1 VENNKKPSALFKYSF
16 LVVFILMTF
25 GAMYWFIVS
34 TMDLIEQVVT
44 HSPSVVFD
52 KGSFYLLGVSIGLCA
67 LLFAMI
73 YEGLIKKELTETIT
87 KRVTRVALIGIGLMI
102 ILPQIA
108 HYAVEDNMKS
118 NGYMVCEPVSSS
130 WLMYKHIVYVSNAET
145 CVELFAE
152 KEKNLSEPLF

>member
-1 VENNKKPSALFKYSF
+1 VENNQKPSALFKYSF

-34 TMDLIEQVVT
+34 TMDLVEQVVT

-73 YEGLIKKELTETIT
+73 YEGLMKK
-87 KRVTRVALIGIGLMI
+87 I
-102 ILPQIA
+102 IDRN
-108 HYAVEDNMKS
+108 HY
-118 NGYMVCEPVSSS
+118 
-130 WLMYKHIVYVSNAET
+130 
-145 CVELFAE
+145 
-152 KEKNLSEPLF
+152 